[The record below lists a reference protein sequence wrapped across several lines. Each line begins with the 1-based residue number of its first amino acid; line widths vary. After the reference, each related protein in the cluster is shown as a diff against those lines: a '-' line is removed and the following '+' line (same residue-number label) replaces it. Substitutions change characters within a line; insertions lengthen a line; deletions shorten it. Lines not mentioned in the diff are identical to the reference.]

1 MIFTEKTVTIN
12 NNQSTIDSPIVLY
25 RGDYNVE
32 VRFTLISSPY
42 KYSKKDSTNII
53 VQTEASYGQLVIKT
67 PNDKPPIFSERTAT
81 NNGAITFVITGEM
94 IDEINEL
101 GQYTFQIRLFDEER
115 ASRAT
120 IAEVVNGIE
129 IREPIAIEDITST
142 NEVGVATVDYALT
155 TTGTTEDAFDNQ
167 GNYIKTTWETGD
179 RITAAKLNKIETG
192 INEVNKKVADSGEID
207 LSGYV
212 TKEAGNANQIT
223 FADGQTFQAKLDA
236 GILKGDKGEQ
246 GLQGVQGEKGDKGDT
261 GPQGLQGLP
270 GERGEKGDTGE
281 QGPKGEDGLTTQ
293 VRVNGTTYTQVDGV
307 ITLPNYPGDVG
318 ESSHTHSNKDILDTI
333 TADNVH
339 THSNKSVIDAI
350 TSDMTIK
357 WNKSIPFENSYVSN
371 CNDWLTNGYTKTNE
385 STTNHPSVCTGA
397 SRYGILFYIS
407 ENAENR
413 TGTQMYFPIDGTYAG
428 RIFTRRMLRG
438 EPGDWNLI
446 STFDGNYDSL
456 TNKPT
461 VPTNVSAFTND
472 ANYASE
478 TFVTDKIAEA
488 QLGGG
493 EVDLSGYV
501 TKELGNANQITFA
514 DGQTFQAKLDA
525 GMLKGE
531 KGEQGVGIQSI
542 VTYYRASSSSTG
554 VTKEANN

>member
-192 INEVNKKVADSGEID
+192 IDEVNKKVSSGGTGNID
-207 LSGYV
+207 LSSYAKKTDLPTKTSQLTNDSGYITNVPNEYITETELNAKGYV
-212 TKEAGNANQIT
+212 T
-223 FADGQTFQAKLDA
+223 
-236 GILKGDKGEQ
+236 
-246 GLQGVQGEKGDKGDT
+246 
-261 GPQGLQGLP
+261 
-270 GERGEKGDTGE
+270 
-281 QGPKGEDGLTTQ
+281 
-293 VRVNGTTYTQVDGV
+293 
-307 ITLPNYPGDVG
+307 
-318 ESSHTHSNKDILDTI
+318 
-333 TADNVH
+333 
-339 THSNKSVIDAI
+339 
-350 TSDMTIK
+350 TS
-357 WNKSIPFENSYVSN
+357 
-371 CNDWLTNGYTKTNE
+371 
-385 STTNHPSVCTGA
+385 
-397 SRYGILFYIS
+397 
-407 ENAENR
+407 
-413 TGTQMYFPIDGTYAG
+413 QM
-428 RIFTRRMLRG
+428 
-438 EPGDWNLI
+438 
-446 STFDGNYDSL
+446 
-456 TNKPT
+456 PT
-461 VPTNVSAFTND
+461 VPTNISAFTND
-472 ANYASE
+472 AHYANE
-478 TFVTDKIAEA
+478 TYVNNKIAEA
-488 QLGGG
+488 SLGGG

-501 TKELGNANQITFA
+501 AKGVGNASQIQFA
-514 DGQTFQAKLDA
+514 DGQTFQDKLDA
-525 GMLKGE
+525 GTLKGD
-531 KGEQGVGIQSI
+531 KGDQGERGL
-542 VTYYRASSSSTG
+542 
-554 VTKEANN
+554 